1 MVDINNENIALNEP
15 DYIDDG
21 GINIDKTTDT
31 DTNEVINNIFTDD
44 ASDVPERRKSTVK
57 HRLIALL
64 IYCSALTIVF
74 AAGLSCSGGILLP
87 MKIAA

>member
-15 DYIDDG
+15 DCIDDG

-44 ASDVPERRKSTVK
+44 ASDVPGEEKK
-57 HRLIALL
+57 AL
-64 IYCSALTIVF
+64 
-74 AAGLSCSGGILLP
+74 
-87 MKIAA
+87 